1 MYEVKIIN
9 LEHRTDRWAE
19 MERQIRAFG
28 IYDYSRSPGV
38 YHDTPYLGFN
48 QAVRNALKGD
58 GDLLLFEDDCLFN
71 GHVFDL
77 HEAIKEL
84 PADFDMLYLGANVKS
99 RQERYSQRLFTLTDA
114 WTTHAI
120 LYSAK
125 ARKWCRENYTED
137 IQTIYD
143 EWINTVG
150 QEAGLKRFIVKPFLA
165 IQADGYSDIW
175 SANTTYGIKDSEVN
189 LK

>member
-1 MYEVKIIN
+1 MYEIKVIN
-9 LEHRTDRWAE
+9 LDSRPDRWEE
-19 MERQIRAFG
+19 MQRQLKAFG
-28 IYDYSRSPGV
+28 IYDFERSPGV
-38 YHDTPYLGFN
+38 PGGYLGFN

-58 GDLLLFEDDCLFN
+58 GALLLFEDDCVFN
-71 GHVFDL
+71 NNIFDL
-77 HEAIKEL
+77 QAAIKEL
-84 PADFDMLYLGANVKS
+84 PSDFDMLYLGANVKS
-99 RQERYSQRLFTLTDA
+99 RQERYSEHLYKLTDA

-120 LYSAK
+120 LYNAK
-125 ARKWCRENYTED
+125 ARKWCSENYTED

-165 IQADGYSDIW
+165 VQADGYSDIW
-175 SANTTYGIKDSEVN
+175 GVNTTYRIKDSEIN